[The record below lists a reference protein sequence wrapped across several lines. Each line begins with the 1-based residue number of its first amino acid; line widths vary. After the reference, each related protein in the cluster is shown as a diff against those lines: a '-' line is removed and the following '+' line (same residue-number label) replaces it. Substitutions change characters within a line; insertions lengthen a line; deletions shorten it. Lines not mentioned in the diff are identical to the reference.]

1 MAYGRRVTT
10 PAIPPSSGTLPVTT
24 LRDLPLPLDGA
35 VLDRAAH
42 RRGEP
47 DLVRV
52 LRGEASTRV
61 VLVHRGRLALAG
73 PGPTDGVALL
83 DPADLADVGA
93 AADED
98 QARWLFLGEGDG
110 TTYLALVLPDDA
122 DAEEVDIE
130 GVDASDPFA
139 VLARER
145 SWSGLREL
153 VGGLGAPLAGLAT
166 EAVALAA
173 WHANHTRCPRCGG
186 RTTVE
191 NGGWTRRC
199 VAQGVELYPRTD
211 PAVIMTVVH
220 GEGDDE
226 RLLLGHAAHWP
237 ERRFSTLAGYV
248 EPGESLESAVRREV
262 AEEAGVVVGEVAYR
276 GSQPW
281 PFPASLM
288 LGFAARALTTDLHV
302 DGVELTDAQ
311 WFTRAELAAAVR
323 AEEVLLPGRAS
334 IARSLVEDWFGDRL
348 PDA

>member
-1 MAYGRRVTT
+1 G
-10 PAIPPSSGTLPVTT
+10 PDLPRTT

-35 VLDRAAH
+35 VVDRAAH
-42 RRGEP
+42 RRAEP
-47 DLVRV
+47 DLVRT
-52 LRGEASTRV
+52 LRAQPTTRV
-61 VLVHRGRLALAG
+61 LLVHRGRLALAG
-73 PGPTDGVALL
+73 PTPADGVALL
-83 DPADLADVGA
+83 GPADVA
-93 AADED
+93 AVDPV
-98 QARWLFLGEGDG
+98 
-110 TTYLALVLPDDA
+110 TDDA

-145 SWSGLREL
+145 HWSGLREL

-199 VAQGVELYPRTD
+199 VAQGIELYPRTD

-237 ERRFSTLAGYV
+237 ERRFST
-248 EPGESLESAVRREV
+248 
-262 AEEAGVVVGEVAYR
+262 
-276 GSQPW
+276 
-281 PFPASLM
+281 
-288 LGFAARALTTDLHV
+288 
-302 DGVELTDAQ
+302 
-311 WFTRAELAAAVR
+311 
-323 AEEVLLPGRAS
+323 
-334 IARSLVEDWFGDRL
+334 
-348 PDA
+348 

>member
-1 MAYGRRVTT
+1 MAYGRGVST
-10 PAIPPSSGTLPVTT
+10 PLPRTP
-24 LRDLPLPLDGA
+24 LHDLPLPLDGS
-35 VLDRAAH
+35 VVDRAAH
-42 RRGEP
+42 RRTEP

-52 LRGEASTRV
+52 LRGEPTTRV
-61 VLVHRGRLALAG
+61 LLVHRGRLALG
-73 PGPTDGVALL
+73 PGADGSTGGAAGGLGLL
-83 DPADLADVGA
+83 DPAALGDVDPA
-93 AADED
+93 TDDE
-98 QARWLFLGEGDG
+98 QARWLFLGEDDG
-110 TTYLALVLPDDA
+110 TSYLALVLPDDA

-145 SWSGLREL
+145 TWSGLREL
-153 VGGLGAPLAGLAT
+153 VGGLGAPFAGLVT

-173 WHANHTRCPRCGG
+173 WHANHARCPRCGG

-199 VAQGVELYPRTD
+199 VAQGIELYPRTD

-237 ERRFSTLAGYV
+237 EHRFSTLAGYV

-262 AEEAGVVVGEVAYR
+262 AEEVGVVVGEVAYR

-288 LGFAARALTTDLHV
+288 LGFAARATTTELRV
-302 DGVELTDAQ
+302 DGVEVTDAR
-311 WFTRAELAAAVR
+311 WFTRAELERDVR
-323 AEEVLLPGRAS
+323 SGEVLLPGRTS
-334 IARSLVEDWFGDRL
+334 IARSLVEDWFGARL